1 MGHARSLITIEKSEA
16 QIEIYNT
23 IIKRG
28 LSVRKTEDLVRS
40 LTKIKKN
47 NKNLLR
53 SKEIEKL
60 EGKLS
65 SHFGTKI
72 YTSGN
77 NNKGKIIIPYNS
89 TNDLNRI
96 LEILDI
102 I

>member
-23 IIKRG
+23 IINRG

-40 LTKIKKN
+40 LIKIKKN
-47 NKNLLR
+47 KKIFLDQKRLKNL
-53 SKEIEKL
+53 KENYHLTL
-60 EGKLS
+60 EQKFI
-65 SHFGTKI
+65 HQEIITKE
-72 YTSGN
+72 
-77 NNKGKIIIPYNS
+77 KIIIPYNS